1 MDKMT
6 QKLLASE
13 EPSIRY
19 KALVNILGEPR
30 DSKKAVSASMEVKNS
45 PLVKKLLSEKP
56 KNWHIPRGVGIYDKW
71 LGDHWVLS
79 LLADL
84 GYPKGDK
91 ELVPMME
98 HELGWLLGEH
108 HEKNAIRVINGLTR
122 RCCSQEANAV
132 YSLIT
137 LGIADERVETLVKRM
152 LSWQWPDGGWN
163 CDKEPGAKNSS
174 FHESLIPMRAL
185 FAYSKATGDKKAFE
199 AAKRTSEIFL
209 KRKLF
214 KKVSD
219 GSVIN
224 PKFTKI
230 CYPSYWHYNILA
242 CLTYLAEAGQT
253 SDTRCTEA
261 LDLLESKQLP
271 DGSFPAEIKYYSYIT
286 CPQDKNKSGSS
297 LVNFGGTSGKTGN
310 DFVTVDAAFALKSF
324 GRN

>member
-1 MDKMT
+1 MDTIT
-6 QKLLASE
+6 QKLLASK

-19 KALVNILGEPR
+19 KTLVNILGEPR
-30 DSKKAVSASMEVKNS
+30 DSKKVASASLEVKNS
-45 PLVKKLLSEKP
+45 PLIKTLLSEKP
-56 KNWHIPRGVGIYDKW
+56 KNGHIPRGAYDKW
-71 LGDHWVLS
+71 VGDHWVLS

-98 HELGWLLGEH
+98 HELEWLLGENH
-108 HEKNAIRVINGLTR
+108 VKNAIRVINGLTR

-137 LGIADERVETLVKRM
+137 LGIADERVETLVKKM

-185 FAYSKATGDKKAFE
+185 FAYSKATGDKKALE
-199 AAKRTSEIFL
+199 AAKKTSEIFL

-253 SDTRCTEA
+253 GDARCTEA
-261 LDLLESKQLP
+261 LDLLESKRLP
-271 DGSFPAEIKYYSYIT
+271 DGSFPAETKYYSYIT
-286 CPQDKNKSGSS
+286 CTQDKNKSGSS
-297 LVNFGGTSGKTGN
+297 LINFGGTSSKAGN
-310 DFVTVDAAFALKSF
+310 EFVTADAVFVLKTF
-324 GRN
+324 GKN